1 MQHSGHRIE
10 LRTLPARFW
19 KWRMRGAALHF
30 ARAVAAPE
38 HYDLLLV
45 TDLMGVADLKALWGA
60 RCPPIVLY
68 LHENQ
73 LSYPVPAGERMDFQF
88 GFTDIASA
96 LAADVMVFNSHY
108 HRDAYFAALPRFLR
122 RMPEHVPKWVPAA
135 LEPKARVLY
144 PGCRLPRP
152 QAELPPAEPE
162 SRPDPKAADESGA
175 PAAVPPPVTR
185 EFRPGPG
192 ATARLQAALAEEP
205 APGAAQ
211 AAPPDPATPAA
222 VPATSGAAPRRERSG
237 ARRPDAESDAAQRAA
252 APLVIWNHRW
262 EFDKQPAVFF
272 AALRQAQ
279 EAGVAFRVA
288 LLGENFQV
296 VPQEFEAAR
305 GWLGERLIQYGY
317 VPSRAAYRELLQCG
331 SVVVSTAIQE
341 NFGISVVEAV
351 AAGNHPLLPRRL
363 SYPEVIPAAY
373 HDACLYADDAALT
386 EMLIRLLAAPPVAA
400 PRGLA
405 AAMQRYSWCSLAAA
419 YDALFAE
426 YGRSL
431 AAGLV

>member
-1 MQHSGHRIE
+1 MQHSRHRIE
-10 LRTLPARFW
+10 LHTLPARFW

-38 HYDLLLV
+38 DYDLLLV

-88 GFTDIASA
+88 GFTDITSA
-96 LAADVMVFNSHY
+96 LVADVMVFNSRFH
-108 HRDAYFAALPRFLR
+108 HDAYFAALPRFLR

-152 QAELPPAEPE
+152 VTNQE
-162 SRPDPKAADESGA
+162 S
-175 PAAVPPPVTR
+175 
-185 EFRPGPG
+185 
-192 ATARLQAALAEEP
+192 
-205 APGAAQ
+205 
-211 AAPPDPATPAA
+211 PPDPATAA
-222 VPATSGAAPRRERSG
+222 AAPATSGAAPQREQSG
-237 ARRPDAESDAAQRAA
+237 ARRPEAESAAAQPAA
-252 APLVIWNHRW
+252 PPLVIWNHRW

-272 AALRQAQ
+272 AALHRAQ

-305 GWLGERLIQYGY
+305 GWLGERLVQYGY
-317 VPSRAAYRELLQCG
+317 VPSRDAYWELLRCG

-386 EMLIRLLAAPPVAA
+386 EMLIRLLDTPHVAA

-405 AAMQRYSWCSLAAA
+405 AAMQRYSWRTLTAA

-426 YGRSL
+426 YGRRC
-431 AAGLV
+431 

>member
-1 MQHSGHRIE
+1 MQHSRHRIE
-10 LRTLPARFW
+10 LHTLPARFW

-30 ARAVAAPE
+30 VRAVAAPE
-38 HYDLLLV
+38 DYDLLLV

-96 LAADVMVFNSHY
+96 LAADVMVFNSRFH
-108 HRDAYFAALPRFLR
+108 HDAYFAALPRFLR
-122 RMPEHVPKWVPAA
+122 RMPEHVPKWIPAA

-144 PGCRLPRP
+144 PGCRLPS
-152 QAELPPAEPE
+152 PPEARDPEVEP
-162 SRPDPKAADESGA
+162 GA
-175 PAAVPPPVTR
+175 P
-185 EFRPGPG
+185 
-192 ATARLQAALAEEP
+192 
-205 APGAAQ
+205 
-211 AAPPDPATPAA
+211 
-222 VPATSGAAPRRERSG
+222 
-237 ARRPDAESDAAQRAA
+237 
-252 APLVIWNHRW
+252 PLVIWNHRW

-305 GWLGERLIQYGY
+305 GWLGERLVQYGY
-317 VPSRAAYRELLQCG
+317 VPGRDAYWKLLRSG
-331 SVVVSTAIQE
+331 SVAVSTAIQE

-386 EMLIRLLAAPPVAA
+386 EVLIRLLAAPPVAA

-405 AAMQRYSWCSLAAA
+405 AAMQRYSWSGLAPA

-426 YGRSL
+426 YGRRC
-431 AAGLV
+431 

>member
-1 MQHSGHRIE
+1 
-10 LRTLPARFW
+10 
-19 KWRMRGAALHF
+19 MRGAALHF

-38 HYDLLLV
+38 DYDLLLA

-96 LAADVMVFNSHY
+96 LAADVMVFNSRF

-144 PGCRLPRP
+144 PGCRLPQP
-152 QAELPPAEPE
+152 
-162 SRPDPKAADESGA
+162 PDP
-175 PAAVPPPVTR
+175 VPPPVTR
-185 EFRPGPG
+185 ELRPGPG
-192 ATARLQAALAEEP
+192 ATAQQQAALAEEP
-205 APGAAQ
+205 AQGAAQ
-211 AAPPDPATPAA
+211 ASPPDPATATG
-222 VPATSGAAPRRERSG
+222 VSATSGE
-237 ARRPDAESDAAQRAA
+237 A

-305 GWLGERLIQYGY
+305 EWLGERLVQYGY
-317 VPSRAAYRELLQCG
+317 VPSRASYWELLRCG

-363 SYPEVIPAAY
+363 SYPEVVPAAY
-373 HDACLYADDAALT
+373 HDACLYADDAALADK
-386 EMLIRLLAAPPVAA
+386 LIALLSRPPVTP

-405 AAMQRYSWCSLAAA
+405 AAMQRYSWSRQATA

-426 YGRSL
+426 WGRIR
-431 AAGLV
+431 

>member
-1 MQHSGHRIE
+1 MQHSRHRIE
-10 LRTLPARFW
+10 LHTLPARFW

-38 HYDLLLV
+38 DYDLLLA

-96 LAADVMVFNSHY
+96 LAADAMVFNSHF

-122 RMPEHVPKWVPAA
+122 RMPEHVPKWIPAA

-152 QAELPPAEPE
+152 N
-162 SRPDPKAADESGA
+162 AADEPSA
-175 PAAVPPPVTR
+175 PDAVPPGTR
-185 EFRPGPG
+185 ALRPGPG
-192 ATARLQAALAEEP
+192 AS
-205 APGAAQ
+205 AQ
-211 AAPPDPATPAA
+211 P
-222 VPATSGAAPRRERSG
+222 
-237 ARRPDAESDAAQRAA
+237 A
-252 APLVIWNHRW
+252 APLVVWNHRW

-272 AALRQAQ
+272 AALRKAQ

-305 GWLGERLIQYGY
+305 GWLGERLVQYGY
-317 VPSRAAYRELLQCG
+317 LPSRTAYWELLQGG

-400 PRGLA
+400 PHGLA
-405 AAMQRYSWCSLAAA
+405 AAMERYSWRGLATA

-426 YGRSL
+426 YGRTR
-431 AAGLV
+431 

>member
-1 MQHSGHRIE
+1 
-10 LRTLPARFW
+10 
-19 KWRMRGAALHF
+19 MRGAALHF

-38 HYDLLLV
+38 DYDLLLV

-122 RMPEHVPKWVPAA
+122 RMPEHVPKWIPAA

-152 QAELPPAEPE
+152 TPE
-162 SRPDPKAADESGA
+162 QQSRAGSGA
-175 PAAVPPPVTR
+175 APGGSAAVPPPVTR
-185 EFRPGPG
+185 ELRPGPG
-192 ATARLQAALAEEP
+192 AP
-205 APGAAQ
+205 ADRQ
-211 AAPPDPATPAA
+211 AAP
-222 VPATSGAAPRRERSG
+222 
-237 ARRPDAESDAAQRAA
+237 AAQPVA

-272 AALRQAQ
+272 GALRQVQ

-305 GWLGERLIQYGY
+305 DWLGERLVQYGY
-317 VPSRAAYRELLQCG
+317 VPSRDAYWTLLRRG
-331 SVVVSTAIQE
+331 SVMVSTAIQE

-363 SYPEVIPAAY
+363 SYPEVIPAAW

-405 AAMQRYSWCSLAAA
+405 AAMERYSWSSLATA

-426 YGRSL
+426 YGRRR
-431 AAGLV
+431 

>member
-1 MQHSGHRIE
+1 MQHSRHRIE
-10 LRTLPARFW
+10 LHTLPARFW

-38 HYDLLLV
+38 DYDLLLA

-60 RCPPIVLY
+60 RCPPVVLY

-73 LSYPVPAGERMDFQF
+73 LSYPVPPGERMDFQF

-122 RMPEHVPKWVPAA
+122 RMPEHVPKWIPAA

-152 QAELPPAEPE
+152 TPEQQARAG
-162 SRPDPKAADESGA
+162 SGA
-175 PAAVPPPVTR
+175 APGGSAAVPPPVTR
-185 EFRPGPG
+185 ELRPGPG
-192 ATARLQAALAEEP
+192 AP
-205 APGAAQ
+205 ADRQ
-211 AAPPDPATPAA
+211 AAP
-222 VPATSGAAPRRERSG
+222 
-237 ARRPDAESDAAQRAA
+237 AAQPEP
-252 APLVIWNHRW
+252 PLVIWNHRW

-272 AALRQAQ
+272 AALRQVQ

-305 GWLGERLIQYGY
+305 DWLGERLVQYGY
-317 VPSRAAYRELLQCG
+317 VPSRDIYWTLLRRG
-331 SVVVSTAIQE
+331 SVMVSTAIQE

-351 AAGNHPLLPRRL
+351 HAGNHPLLPRRL
-363 SYPEVIPAAY
+363 SYPEVIPAAW
-373 HDACLYADDAALT
+373 HEACLYADDAALA

-405 AAMQRYSWCSLAAA
+405 AAMERYSWSSLATA

-426 YGRSL
+426 YGKTR
-431 AAGLV
+431 

>member
-1 MQHSGHRIE
+1 MQHSRHRIE
-10 LRTLPARFW
+10 LHTLPARFW

-38 HYDLLLV
+38 DYDLLLV

-96 LAADVMVFNSHY
+96 LAADVMVFNSRFHY
-108 HRDAYFAALPRFLR
+108 DAYFAALPRFLR
-122 RMPEHVPKWVPAA
+122 RMPEHVPKWIPAA

-144 PGCRLPRP
+144 PGCRLP
-152 QAELPPAEPE
+152 PPPEQPE
-162 SRPDPKAADESGA
+162 SRPQPGA
-175 PAAVPPPVTR
+175 PAD
-185 EFRPGPG
+185 RPAG
-192 ATARLQAALAEEP
+192 LAEEP
-205 APGAAQ
+205 PPAERAPRTEPAAAPGRP
-211 AAPPDPATPAA
+211 AAP
-222 VPATSGAAPRRERSG
+222 
-237 ARRPDAESDAAQRAA
+237 
-252 APLVIWNHRW
+252 PLVIWNHRW
-262 EFDKQPAVFF
+262 EFDKQPALFF

-279 EAGVAFRVA
+279 EAGVAFQVA

-305 GWLGERLIQYGY
+305 GWLGERLVQYGY
-317 VPSRAAYRELLQCG
+317 LPSRTAYEELLRRG
-331 SVVVSTAIQE
+331 AVVVSTAIQE

-351 AAGNHPLLPRRL
+351 AAGNHPLLPCRL

-373 HDACLYADDAALT
+373 HDSCLYADDAALAA
-386 EMLIRLLAAPPVAA
+386 MLIRLLAAPPVAA

-405 AAMQRYSWCSLAAA
+405 AAMQRYSWSRLAAA

-426 YGRSL
+426 WGR
-431 AAGLV
+431 AG

>member
-1 MQHSGHRIE
+1 
-10 LRTLPARFW
+10 
-19 KWRMRGAALHF
+19 MRGAALHF

-38 HYDLLLV
+38 DYDLLLA

-96 LAADVMVFNSHY
+96 LAADVMVFNSRF

-144 PGCRLPRP
+144 PGCRLP
-152 QAELPPAEPE
+152 QPE
-162 SRPDPKAADESGA
+162 SN
-175 PAAVPPPVTR
+175 
-185 EFRPGPG
+185 
-192 ATARLQAALAEEP
+192 AT
-205 APGAAQ
+205 
-211 AAPPDPATPAA
+211 
-222 VPATSGAAPRRERSG
+222 RRE
-237 ARRPDAESDAAQRAA
+237 A

-262 EFDKQPAVFF
+262 EFDKQPAMFF

-305 GWLGERLIQYGY
+305 GWLGERLVQYGY
-317 VPSRAAYRELLQCG
+317 VPSRASYWELLRCG

-351 AAGNHPLLPRRL
+351 AAGNYPLLPRRL
-363 SYPEVIPAAY
+363 SYPEVVPAAY
-373 HDACLYADDAALT
+373 HDACLYADDAALADK
-386 EMLIRLLAAPPVAA
+386 LIALLSRPPVTP

-405 AAMQRYSWCSLAAA
+405 AAMQRYSWSRQATA

-426 YGRSL
+426 WGRIR
-431 AAGLV
+431 

>member
-1 MQHSGHRIE
+1 MQHSSHRIE
-10 LRTLPARFW
+10 LHTLPARFW

-38 HYDLLLV
+38 DCDLLLV

-96 LAADVMVFNSHY
+96 LAADALVFNSHY
-108 HRDAYFAALPRFLR
+108 HHDAYFAALPRFLR
-122 RMPEHVPKWVPAA
+122 RMPEHVPRWIPAA

-144 PGCRLPRP
+144 PGCRLPRSVVK
-152 QAELPPAEPE
+152 QE
-162 SRPDPKAADESGA
+162 SRPG
-175 PAAVPPPVTR
+175 PAAC
-185 EFRPGPG
+185 
-192 ATARLQAALAEEP
+192 ATVRATSA
-205 APGAAQ
+205 
-211 AAPPDPATPAA
+211 ATP
-222 VPATSGAAPRRERSG
+222 
-237 ARRPDAESDAAQRAA
+237 
-252 APLVIWNHRW
+252 PLVIWNHRW

-279 EAGVAFRVA
+279 ETGVAFRVA

-296 VPQEFEAAR
+296 VPQEFEVAR
-305 GWLGERLIQYGY
+305 GWLGERLVQYGY
-317 VPSRAAYRELLQCG
+317 VPSRDAYWELLRRG
-331 SVVVSTAIQE
+331 AVVVSTAIQE

-405 AAMQRYSWCSLAAA
+405 AAMERYSWSSLAAA

-426 YGRSL
+426 YGRTR
-431 AAGLV
+431 

>member
-1 MQHSGHRIE
+1 
-10 LRTLPARFW
+10 
-19 KWRMRGAALHF
+19 MRGAALHF
-30 ARAVAAPE
+30 ARTVAAPE
-38 HYDLLLV
+38 GYDLLLA

-96 LAADVMVFNSHY
+96 LTADVMVFNSHY
-108 HRDAYFAALPRFLR
+108 HRDAYFAALSRFLR
-122 RMPEHVPKWVPAA
+122 RMPEHVPKWIPAA

-144 PGCRLPRP
+144 PGCRLPRSP
-152 QAELPPAEPE
+152 VEPAD
-162 SRPDPKAADESGA
+162 RPGA
-175 PAAVPPPVTR
+175 PAV
-185 EFRPGPG
+185 
-192 ATARLQAALAEEP
+192 EP
-205 APGAAQ
+205 
-211 AAPPDPATPAA
+211 
-222 VPATSGAAPRRERSG
+222 
-237 ARRPDAESDAAQRAA
+237 
-252 APLVIWNHRW
+252 PLVIWNHRW
-262 EFDKQPAVFF
+262 EFDKQPEVFF

-305 GWLGERLIQYGY
+305 GWLGERLVQYGY
-317 VPSRAAYRELLQCG
+317 VPRRDAYWELLRRG

-363 SYPEVIPAAY
+363 SYPEVIPPAC
-373 HDACLYADDAALT
+373 HEACLYADDAALA
-386 EMLIRLLAAPPVAA
+386 EMLIRLLATPPVAA

-405 AAMQRYSWCSLAAA
+405 AAMERYSWRSLAAA

-426 YGRSL
+426 YGR
-431 AAGLV
+431 AR